1 MVNGRQIA
9 YHRAAGVASQEK
21 SSERGLG
28 PSAALVGCAQ
38 RLGLSVVRIVRSYLS
53 KQRRRVREFSELPSR
68 DAPATIAPHREC
80 SRAEQSTPQAG
91 NVSASVR
98 AAKLTAAERTAIAKK
113 ASLGAREAKRK
124 APRSVGDRGLTVLS
138 MLMKCP

>member
-1 MVNGRQIA
+1 ML
-9 YHRAAGVASQEK
+9 K
-21 SSERGLG
+21 SGTE
-28 PSAALVGCAQ
+28 
-38 RLGLSVVRIVRSYLS
+38 
-53 KQRRRVREFSELPSR
+53 
-68 DAPATIAPHREC
+68 
-80 SRAEQSTPQAG
+80 STPQAG